1 MTSKNISLHHL
12 IRESSLPN
20 NAPALIMLH
29 GYGSDEN
36 DLFDENLDLFDYLQY
51 GAFEDGIAY
60 SKNHDEE
67 ELRDEEN
74 DTEYDLE
81 DYDNLDD

>member
-1 MTSKNISLHHL
+1 MTEYAFEDRGYSL
-12 IRESSLPN
+12 S
-20 NAPALIMLH
+20 
-29 GYGSDEN
+29 SDEN

-81 DYDNLDD
+81 DQPELDFAKRDPGEMEDYDNLDD